1 MTRWWLLVSSLGMI
15 LVAAA
20 ATRAPAQEYP
30 TRTVT
35 IVVPFTPGGST
46 DVLARLFGQQLEQRL
61 GKPFVVEN
69 KPGAG
74 MQIGTS
80 AVAKAAPDGY
90 TLLVAPSSAM
100 AVNVTLYKKLPYDP
114 AKDFAPIALLAH
126 LPFVL
131 VVNPTLPVNTVA
143 ELVKYAKERPG
154 QLSFGSGGVGA
165 SHHLYGELLKSL
177 AGVAMTHVPYKG
189 TVPAITDVVAG
200 HIQVLFSDV
209 PPALPLIKAG
219 KVRALGV
226 TTAKRIAVLPDVPA
240 DRRDRRRLR
249 LAPWQMLAAPAGT
262 PPAVVERLH
271 AEVKSIMPARTSRS
285 SWSRWAQSLPKRPR
299 QGSLRASWKP
309 RSCAGA
315 RSCIRPAQQGS
326 SSASDA
332 GHNRATG
339 QYLCL
344 RAQD

>member
-1 MTRWWLLVSSLGMI
+1 MMTRWWLFVLSLALI
-15 LVAAA
+15 VVAAA
-20 ATRAPAQEYP
+20 ATQARAQEYP

-74 MQIGTS
+74 MQIGTT

-114 AKDFAPIALLAH
+114 MKDFTPIALLAH

-131 VVNPTLPVNTVA
+131 VVNPSLPVTTVG

-177 AGVAMTHVPYKG
+177 SGIAMTHVPYKG
-189 TVPAITDVVAG
+189 TVPAITDVAAG

-209 PPALPLIKAG
+209 PPALPLIRAG

-226 TTAKRIAVLPDVPA
+226 TTAKRIAVLPDAPPIVETVA
-240 DRRDRRRLR
+240 GFDS
-249 LAPWQMLAAPAGT
+249 APWQMLAVPAGT
-262 PPAVVERLH
+262 PPAVVDRLH
-271 AEVKSIMPARTSRS
+271 AEVKSIM
-285 SWSRWAQSLPKRPR
+285 
-299 QGSLRASWKP
+299 
-309 RSCAGA
+309 AGA
-315 RSCIRPAQQGS
+315 DIQKQLVEMGTVPPETATTRELQRFLESEIVRWGKLVHQ
-326 SSASDA
+326 A
-332 GHNRATG
+332 GAAG
-339 QYLCL
+339 IQ
-344 RAQD
+344 